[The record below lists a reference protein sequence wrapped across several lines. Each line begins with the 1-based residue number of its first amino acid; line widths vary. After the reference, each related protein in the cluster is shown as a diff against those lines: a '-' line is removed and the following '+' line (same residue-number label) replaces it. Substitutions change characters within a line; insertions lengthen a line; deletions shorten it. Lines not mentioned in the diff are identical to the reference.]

1 MPHLTILG
9 GGPSGLAVGYYA
21 RKCNFPFTIYEA
33 SDRVGGNC
41 ITIKHGEFLFDSG
54 AHRLHDKFEDITKE
68 IRRLL
73 GDDLQKIDAPSQI
86 YHEGKFIDFPLSPFN
101 LLRNL
106 GLYNCWKAG
115 ADLIYTRLKKRS
127 DDHSFENF
135 AIHTYGRNLAQ
146 RFLLDYSQKLW
157 GLPCRNLSPA
167 ISGSRMKGLDLKTF
181 LIEAIFGR
189 QRKSEHLDG
198 SFYYPRM
205 GYGEISEALANFC
218 EGQNIHRRCRV
229 TKIRHDLDRIKTIE
243 VNGSET
249 VEVDLLIN
257 TLPINL
263 FISIMD
269 PAVPA
274 EMEIL
279 AKSLRFRNVVLVA
292 LFIDRAG
299 ITANASIYFPDA
311 NYPFTRVYEPR
322 NRSRWM
328 APSGKTSLVAEIPC
342 NGEDEL
348 WKGDPARLQQLVI
361 GPLREIFH
369 LAEPEILDSRVVRIP
384 NAYPVLEIG
393 CEEKSEQLFRYLGRF
408 KNLHLSGRSGL
419 FAYTHLHDL
428 MKLGKD
434 LVEAI

>member
-1 MPHLTILG
+1 M
-9 GGPSGLAVGYYA
+9 
-21 RKCNFPFTIYEA
+21 
-33 SDRVGGNC
+33 
-41 ITIKHGEFLFDSG
+41 
-54 AHRLHDKFEDITKE
+54 
-68 IRRLL
+68 
-73 GDDLQKIDAPSQI
+73 
-86 YHEGKFIDFPLSPFN
+86 
-101 LLRNL
+101 
-106 GLYNCWKAG
+106 
-115 ADLIYTRLKKRS
+115 
-127 DDHSFENF
+127 
-135 AIHTYGRNLAQ
+135 
-146 RFLLDYSQKLW
+146 
-157 GLPCRNLSPA
+157 
-167 ISGSRMKGLDLKTF
+167 
-181 LIEAIFGR
+181 
-189 QRKSEHLDG
+189 
-198 SFYYPRM
+198 
-205 GYGEISEALANFC
+205 
-218 EGQNIHRRCRV
+218 
-229 TKIRHDLDRIKTIE
+229 
-243 VNGSET
+243 
-249 VEVDLLIN
+249 
-257 TLPINL
+257 
-263 FISIMD
+263 
-269 PAVPA
+269 
-274 EMEIL
+274 
-279 AKSLRFRNVVLVA
+279 
-292 LFIDRAG
+292 FIDRAG